1 MFFPKILRENRHRD
15 FKSFI
20 FPQRKLKKC
29 KAPMSKLLSV
39 HLYIIIWQITVMTKL
54 KSLQK
59 LFLVTLAGTKGSR
72 DSLGQHKETK
82 EQLYLMQTSKATRR
96 HGCGPTYP
104 SYLPE
109 NSSSRTGG
117 HSWKSWNLPH
127 IPLLLLLP
135 LSNSAQSEAQFLFQ
149 GTL

>member
-54 KSLQK
+54 KSL
-59 LFLVTLAGTKGSR
+59 TT
-72 DSLGQHKETK
+72 ETIFSDFGWDK
-82 EQLYLMQTSKATRR
+82 RV
-96 HGCGPTYP
+96 P
-104 SYLPE
+104 
-109 NSSSRTGG
+109 
-117 HSWKSWNLPH
+117 
-127 IPLLLLLP
+127 
-135 LSNSAQSEAQFLFQ
+135 
-149 GTL
+149 